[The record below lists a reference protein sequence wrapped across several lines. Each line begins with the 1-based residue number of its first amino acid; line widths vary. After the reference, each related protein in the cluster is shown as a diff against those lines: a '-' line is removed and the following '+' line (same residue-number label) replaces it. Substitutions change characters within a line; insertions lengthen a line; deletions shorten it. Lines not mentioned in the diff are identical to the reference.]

1 MTNYWKIFRD
11 ETIRIGL
18 EFPDKDAVLRELV
31 DLAASTQVVEKGR
44 AGEVLEAL
52 RAREQMGSTGVG
64 RGVALP
70 HVKHEAVTETLG
82 VLAISSR
89 PIDYGAVDGEGCDV
103 FFMLLSPPDHAERH
117 LEILRWIAGL
127 VRDPDFPRFL
137 RGATSVEEVRQLLRE
152 MAG

>member
-1 MTNYWKIFRD
+1 MTNYWKIFRE

-18 EFPDKDAVLRELV
+18 ESSDKDTVLKELV
-31 DLAASTQVVEKGR
+31 ELAAATQAVTEGR
-44 AGEVLEAL
+44 EREVLEAL
-52 RAREQMGSTGVG
+52 LERERIGSTGVG
-64 RGVALP
+64 RGIALP
-70 HVKHEAVTETLG
+70 HVKHEAVGETLG
-82 VLAISSR
+82 VLAIAKS
-89 PIDYGAVDGEGCDV
+89 PIDYGAVDGEPCDV

-137 RGATSVEEVRQLLRE
+137 RRASSVEEVLQLLRE